1 MTGKVTVGLA
11 SHWPRVTDTMV
22 LHLRA
27 QSLEEGDEHPYALL
41 WSMVGFT
48 FTLPHS
54 FDGCDCPKIDL
65 RRRHAFN
72 GHFPGQPGLTGTRLS
87 PFWSLLELRMMEME
101 VTAGAI
107 SSQPSDA
114 STPKIT

>member
-1 MTGKVTVGLA
+1 MAGMVTVGVA
-11 SHWPRVTDTMV
+11 SHWPRVTDISGSPPMGS
-22 LHLRA
+22 RPGRGRGA
-27 QSLEEGDEHPYALL
+27 PCALL
-41 WSMVGFT
+41 CSVVGFT

-72 GHFPGQPGLTGTRLS
+72 GHFPGQPGLTGSRLS
-87 PFWSLLELRMMEME
+87 PFWSLLELRMTEME
-101 VTAGAI
+101 VTAGAM
-107 SSQPSDA
+107 SCQPSDA